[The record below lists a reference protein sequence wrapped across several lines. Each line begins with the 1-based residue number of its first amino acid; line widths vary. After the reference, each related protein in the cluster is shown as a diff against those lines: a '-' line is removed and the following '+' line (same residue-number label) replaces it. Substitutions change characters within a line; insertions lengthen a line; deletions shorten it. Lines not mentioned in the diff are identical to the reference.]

1 MGGIRGELVFCPKC
15 GNRVC
20 VLAGLIEY
28 HKVTPRGKRKAIEC
42 PGYGMI
48 VDINFYPSSWSK

>member
-20 VLAGLIEY
+20 VLEGLIEY
-28 HKVTPRGKRKAIEC
+28 HIFYVARKKKPTPC

-48 VDINFYPSSWSK
+48 VDINFYPREWVK